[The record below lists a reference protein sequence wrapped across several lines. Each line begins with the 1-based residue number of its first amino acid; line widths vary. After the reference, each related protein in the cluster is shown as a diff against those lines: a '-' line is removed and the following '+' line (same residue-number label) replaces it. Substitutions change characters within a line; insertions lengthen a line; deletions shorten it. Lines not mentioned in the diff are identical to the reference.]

1 MCVVGASCRGAPME
15 CGKGYYVGAY
25 LGRALLDPPL
35 QRPTAAAA
43 AAAAPGADDGDGGG
57 EGGGAV
63 TLKLLVKRGGKED
76 RSKELQVGKVAHSQ
90 SNMHVFLANWL
101 LRGWA
106 AGGLRVGIC
115 VALLEVQCSFG
126 LRRCP

>member
-1 MCVVGASCRGAPME
+1 MA
-15 CGKGYYVGAY
+15 KDFL
-25 LGRALLDPPL
+25 LGDLTWVLRCWAHPV

-76 RSKELQVGKVAHSQ
+76 RSKELQVG
-90 SNMHVFLANWL
+90 
-101 LRGWA
+101 
-106 AGGLRVGIC
+106 
-115 VALLEVQCSFG
+115 
-126 LRRCP
+126 